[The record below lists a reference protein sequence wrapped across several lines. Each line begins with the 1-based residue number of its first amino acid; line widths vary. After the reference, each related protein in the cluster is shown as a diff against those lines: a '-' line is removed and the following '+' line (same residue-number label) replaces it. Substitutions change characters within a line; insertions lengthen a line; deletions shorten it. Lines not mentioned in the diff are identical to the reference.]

1 MTAVILKNIEKRYG
15 SQIVCRVDRLEIA
28 EGEVLTLLGPSGCGK
43 TTTLRIVAGLV
54 AQDQGELWFGDRNV
68 TDVPPE
74 RRNAA
79 MVFQNYALFPHMTV
93 RENVAFGL
101 VVRKTPKEE
110 IRQRVEAALELVQL
124 PHLAERLPKQLSGGQ
139 QQRIAIARALAT
151 QPDVLLF
158 DEPLSNLDAKLREYM
173 RFELRKLLDELRI
186 TTLYVTHD
194 QTEAM
199 VVSDRIAL
207 MDRGEIVRIDT
218 PHNIYRD
225 PQSRFVADFLGLSS
239 FIPAKVTRWDQEKRC
254 GTLLT
259 EDGLEIVGVGA
270 ARSGEE
276 VLLCVR
282 PENVVLG
289 AADAAADNAVN
300 CFVGT
305 VLAAVDLGEFVD
317 YQVAVGKWQ
326 LRTKALSDGRPFRV
340 GERLAVSLN
349 PEACVVVR
357 P

>member
-1 MTAVILKNIEKRYG
+1 MTAVSLQNIEKRYG
-15 SQIVCRVDRLEIA
+15 SVPVCRVDRLDISD
-28 EGEVLTLLGPSGCGK
+28 GEVLTLLGPSGCGK
-43 TTTLRIVAGLV
+43 TTTLRIIAGLV
-54 AQDQGELWFGDRNV
+54 AQDSGELYFGTRNV

-79 MVFQNYALFPHMTV
+79 MVFQNYALFPHMSV
-93 RENVAFGL
+93 HENVAFGL
-101 VVRKTPKEE
+101 VVRKTPKKE
-110 IRQRVEAALELVQL
+110 IQRRVEAALELVKL

-151 QPDVLLF
+151 EPDVLLF

-173 RFELRKLLDELRI
+173 RFELRKLLDELHI
-186 TTLYVTHD
+186 TTVYVTHD

-199 VVSDRIAL
+199 VVSDRIAV
-207 MDRGEIVRIDT
+207 MDKGEVVRIDS

-239 FIPAKVTRWDQEKRC
+239 FITAKVARWDQEKRC
-254 GTLLT
+254 GTLVT
-259 EDGLEIVGVGA
+259 EDGLEIAGVGE

-282 PENVVLG
+282 PENVALA
-289 AADAAADNAVN
+289 AADAPAPSSVN
-300 CFVGT
+300 HFIGT
-305 VLAAVDLGEFVD
+305 VVTAADLGEFID
-317 YQVAVGKWQ
+317 YQINVGKWQ
-326 LRTKALSDGRPFRV
+326 LRTKALSGGRAFRT
-340 GERLAVSLN
+340 GERLAVSLD
-349 PEACVVVR
+349 PDACVIVR